1 MNKQLVS
8 KVGSI
13 GQDNLIA
20 KLTPAAECFGIKLA
34 QLSEAATIKRGTV
47 LCKNSSGKYIAYTG
61 SVVTEEFNGDG
72 SGKTFTLTGK
82 PAAVSGVVVG
92 TEAAVID
99 EYNAYTGVVTLHT
112 APAAGTKN
120 VKVTYSTGAVPSAIL
135 ADDTAVG
142 TSADETA
149 VAYRSGNFS
158 RQHIILPTGYSL
170 TASDEDEL
178 RKYDIIFTDTL
189 DA

>member
-1 MNKQLVS
+1 MKQLS
-8 KVGSI
+8 NNVGSI
-13 GQDNLIA
+13 EQDNLIA
-20 KLTPAAECFGIKLA
+20 RLTPAAETFGIVIEKLVA
-34 QLSEAATIKRGTV
+34 EATIKRGTL
-47 LCKNSSGKYIAYTG
+47 LCKGANGKYSAYTG
-61 SVVTEEFNGDG
+61 SVATEEFNGDG

-99 EYNAYTGVVTLHT
+99 DYNAYTGVITLHT

-120 VKVTYSTGAVPSAIL
+120 VKVTYNTGSVPSAIL
-135 ADDTAVG
+135 TDDVTVG
-142 TSADETA
+142 TTYDETA

-158 RQHIILPTGYSL
+158 RQHIVLPTGYTL

-189 DA
+189 KA